1 LDEKD
6 RAQPVVWDVTSLTK
20 ANSAVIGMFPVTD
33 AAQICPHQEH
43 KKSATQSL
51 QHRKPMMIGCTVH
64 VEFKI
69 LLRNM
74 QSVR

>member
-1 LDEKD
+1 M
-6 RAQPVVWDVTSLTK
+6 VWDVTSLTK
-20 ANSAVIGMFPVTD
+20 DNSAVTGMFPVIV
-33 AAQICPHQEH
+33 AAQVVHHKEH
-43 KKSATQSL
+43 KKSTTQSSK
-51 QHRKPMMIGCTVH
+51 HRKLMMTDCTVH

>member
-1 LDEKD
+1 M
-6 RAQPVVWDVTSLTK
+6 VWDVTSLTK

-33 AAQICPHQEH
+33 AAQVGPHQEH
-43 KKSATQSL
+43 KKSATQSSK
-51 QHRKPMMIGCTVH
+51 HRKLMMTDCTVH